1 MQRWQLEA
9 ELLGVLHRASRAF
22 TLAAMYHWVG
32 LDFCV
37 CSLAKNRKFRKLIV
51 VYDLR
56 VGDMASRTVMH
67 LAPVAGF
74 EWKEG
79 YEYWH
84 KVWRR
89 KVHDVYFYELMEPVD
104 AMCKTSE

>member
-1 MQRWQLEA
+1 MC
-9 ELLGVLHRASRAF
+9 
-22 TLAAMYHWVG
+22 HWVG
-32 LDFCV
+32 LIFSV
-37 CSLAKNRKFRKLIV
+37 FSLAKDRTFRKLIV

-56 VGDMASRTVMH
+56 VGNMAGRTVMH

-84 KVWRR
+84 EVWRR
-89 KVHDVYFYELMEPVD
+89 KVHDVYFFELMEPVD
-104 AMCKTSE
+104 AEHKTSK